1 MATGT
6 AVEPPSTSYDT
17 RVHITILSA
26 HNHDPA
32 CSTALISRNM
42 HPEVRAEALRQLG
55 YGQSVAA
62 PLLRHIREYG
72 KEVMLKQGLPINMR
86 DSRFFPSVAT
96 LRRLRGRTLRDSRM
110 SHVDQ
115 DAVRRRT
122 EKYARQDPNG
132 HYHFQASGTNSKFM
146 VVYQTA
152 EQRRML
158 RLYGRD
164 IIMLDATYKTQ
175 QWGLPLFNILVRDN
189 HRKGYPVATFVL
201 EDEKGMAGARRHPRR
216 VARSAA
222 SAQATGAGPPRIPG
236 TAHQ

>member
-1 MATGT
+1 M
-6 AVEPPSTSYDT
+6 
-17 RVHITILSA
+17 
-26 HNHDPA
+26 
-32 CSTALISRNM
+32 
-42 HPEVRAEALRQLG
+42 
-55 YGQSVAA
+55 
-62 PLLRHIREYG
+62 
-72 KEVMLKQGLPINMR
+72 
-86 DSRFFPSVAT
+86 
-96 LRRLRGRTLRDSRM
+96 RDSRM

-201 EDEKGMAGARRHPRR
+201 EDEKGETIEAALRLVKQWAGEDYAPAH
-216 VARSAA
+216 VMVDYCQAEINAA
-222 SAQATGAGPPRIPG
+222 EAVWPTRAILCKFHRMQAWSRWLDNGKNDVTPAG
-236 TAHQ
+236 